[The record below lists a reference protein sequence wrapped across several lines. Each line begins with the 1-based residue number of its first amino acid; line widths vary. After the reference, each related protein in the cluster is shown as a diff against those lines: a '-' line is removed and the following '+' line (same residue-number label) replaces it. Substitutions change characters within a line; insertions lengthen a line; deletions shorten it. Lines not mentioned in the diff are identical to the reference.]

1 VIPVLAFVVAV
12 PSAMLPITLH
22 SVAAWSVTRVIRLS
36 VIQDPALGIDA
47 TGTGTWI
54 LALVVDA
61 GTRAIAVVVLNTFR
75 AAAAVRITKVL
86 RQAGARASSIA
97 LPANGISSTG
107 TRIAGIPGLIRRGN

>member
-1 VIPVLAFVVAV
+1 MRISGVAIETVAV
-12 PSAMLPITLH
+12 
-22 SVAAWSVTRVIRLS
+22 WS

-47 TGTGTWI
+47 TGSGTWI